1 MCAPRLSLT
10 LPFAPCLH
18 PPPPLQI
25 AGAVMAPLGLAIM
38 IYALWMYRWR
48 TAAILRRDA
57 TRYDDQT
64 GPIGLV
70 AVLVLVMFVSYGL
83 TMHAAV
89 QAVHSVAAP
98 AAAAAGTIV
107 G

>member
-1 MCAPRLSLT
+1 
-10 LPFAPCLH
+10 
-18 PPPPLQI
+18 
-25 AGAVMAPLGLAIM
+25 MAPLGLTIM

-57 TRYDDQT
+57 TRYDDQR

-70 AVLVLVMFVSYGL
+70 AILVLVMFVSYGL

-89 QAVHSVAAP
+89 QVASSVAAP
-98 AAAAAGTIV
+98 AAAAAAPAIMG
-107 G
+107 